1 MDTGAISQHASL
13 GYQQF
18 ISLNEFFS
26 QQSIKPIIQPNGKS
40 LTIRLLFSHVLALG
54 SVTSARLG

>member
-1 MDTGAISQHASL
+1 MGPISEPAPL

-18 ISLNEFFS
+18 ISLSEFFS

-40 LTIRLLFSHVLALG
+40 LTIRLLFSHVWVLG
-54 SVTSARLG
+54 SEALVRLG